1 AVRSR
6 AREVGWMLGTRNKPK
21 TTRLTGLAHA
31 LRSTAYDEDDVISD
45 ALAQAAAGTLEQA
58 AAAAAAAEF
67 EAVQEIAALRSLMR
81 ALVRLQAEHADA
93 DVRRSTG
100 ELLARLSGGE
110 KKALRMPV
118 PRAVASGPSFFF
130 PAHAFARRAGG
141 YAHAGGDAGDAC
153 DAGDSSS
160 DDDNDDGDGD
170 DGCSDSECGSD
181 AAGGGGGRSR
191 AAPARGAHWER
202 AFAEALDAQW
212 PLGAPHVFQLLQAQ
226 PHSGYALAATFGAVL
241 RVQRSTVGERDAH
254 CLFAAAAA
262 QAGCYPLVCLA
273 EARALA
279 ACGADDAGAC
289 EAWLTHGLRAA
300 PAKTQLLARFGARLR
315 ERPWL
320 LAADDVARYVAEY
333 VSIHA
338 AAHGLEQAALP
349 LPAVAAVLSRR
360 SVEESAL
367 RDLLHAVVVMA
378 VAHGLGA
385 FATACGVVPDLD
397 QPAGSFFPQAASAFM
412 AAETIPGLPHVQTLL
427 PQPPTL
433 LPQPPALL
441 PLEPA
446 FVDHVER
453 NTAEMIARLQQP
465 PYAAEPSR
473 QPEHSFVS
481 DACMASFM
489 PWIQQQSLPPPP
501 AALLRTLPGGSEAR
515 AAAYARSLAHVV
527 DPLTSPAQH
536 FDAYRH
542 MRARKLAKYAR
553 DQPLPSDAAAAAREP
568 LLAPSDCDQ
577 PQEGKAVTATVHL
590 TTRED
595 LRWDSLSS
603 YLRQKLSI
611 DDDYLGR
618 EIQAARCVGARP
630 FADATMPIN
639 SPLSENSNAPVFVTK
654 FGSAPLKS
662 DSPNSK
668 WNVSPDYMD
677 REPADD
683 DLKPKCY
690 SMSNVFSI
698 PHHSNTDRSM
708 YQSTAPNAAAAT
720 TLSSA
725 SAAPSQ
731 VVDARQFHDAIWH
744 FTLSLYHI
752 YEEYYFYSKFKDEMT
767 PESTQPAIDIHEQ
780 QYGAMP
786 IPSPH
791 PNHKGLAVA
800 GISVDTDFDMDM
812 SHSSSQNHFAS
823 GSPIQYS
830 KWLTE
835 ELKLHIRSVVRN
847 PASIQAMAAQPP
859 IATGLNLCIE
869 EMVHVNLIISLA
881 KRQAELIHGIR
892 AIREY
897 EENPAR
903 F

>member
-45 ALAQAAAGTLEQA
+45 ALAQAAAGALEQA
-58 AAAAAAAEF
+58 GAGAAAEF

-141 YAHAGGDAGDAC
+141 AHAHAGGGGAGDAC
-153 DAGDSSS
+153 DAAT
-160 DDDNDDGDGD
+160 
-170 DGCSDSECGSD
+170 CGSD

-191 AAPARGAHWER
+191 AAPARGAHWAR

-226 PHSGYALAATFGAVL
+226 PHSGYALASTFGAVL

-279 ACGADDAGAC
+279 ACGADDAAAC

-300 PAKTQLLARFGARLR
+300 PAKTRLLARFGARLR

-333 VSIHA
+333 VAIYA
-338 AAHGLEQAALP
+338 AAHGSEQVALP

-397 QPAGSFFPQAASAFM
+397 QPAGSFFPQAAAAFM
-412 AAETIPGLPHVQTLL
+412 AAETIPGLP
-427 PQPPTL
+427 PTL
-433 LPQPPALL
+433 LPQPQPTLLPQPQPALL

-446 FVDHVER
+446 FIDHVER

-473 QPEHSFVS
+473 PAEHSYVS

-501 AALLRTLPGGSEAR
+501 AALLRTLAGGSEAR

-536 FDAYRH
+536 FDAYRL
-542 MRARKLAKYAR
+542 MRARKLAKYAS
-553 DQPLPSDAAAAAREP
+553 DQPLPLDAAAQAA
-568 LLAPSDCDQ
+568 SDQPHAYQPADCGQ
-577 PQEGKAVTATVHL
+577 PQEGQAVTAQVHL

-603 YLRQKLSI
+603 YLRQQLSI

-708 YQSTAPNAAAAT
+708 YQSTAPNAASAQTAQAAAT
-720 TLSSA
+720 TPSSA

-767 PESTQPAIDIHEQ
+767 PESTQPAVDIHEQ

-791 PNHKGLAVA
+791 PNHRGLAVA